1 MVGAMKWERGHK
13 SQYVE
18 DVRGQRAS
26 GRGAALKVGGG
37 GAAILA
43 LVALI
48 AQAFGVN
55 LPVPSGDSGGQAA
68 SSGGG
73 GGGDRRGGPVDAR
86 GAGGGGGGLA
96 RGAPAVIASATVAAG
111 GSR

>member
-1 MVGAMKWERGHK
+1 MKWERGHK

-68 SSGGG
+68 STPATRS
-73 GGGDRRGGPVDAR
+73 RPATCSRAQRPNI
-86 GAGGGGGGLA
+86 LA
-96 RGAPAVIASATVAAG
+96 
-111 GSR
+111 